1 MPESTLI
8 TFANQ
13 KGGVG
18 KSTLCTLFANYLG
31 VKGMPCLV
39 LDCDPQQSIVKRR
52 ELEMTQWPEY
62 EWYYQVRG
70 FNLENNSNVERLM
83 QNLRRLPGAVLIDAP
98 GNLIQPGFAALL
110 SMSDYIVVPLQYESS
125 VMTSSM
131 QFLSW
136 VEENAPGSNIFFQP
150 NRFKPYAVTREER
163 AIIEDTDMALEQVG
177 WLCPKIGDYKDIERC
192 RTTSM
197 YSQQQRR
204 VEEAFDFIYSK
215 IFTAPTDTQN
225 QD

>member
-1 MPESTLI
+1 MPDTTII

-13 KGGVG
+13 KGSVG

-31 VKGMPCLV
+31 IKGVPCLV

-52 ELEMTQWPEY
+52 ELEMAQWPEY

-83 QNLRRLPGAVLIDAP
+83 SNLRRLPGAVLIDAP

-110 SMSDYIVVPLQYESS
+110 GMSDYLVVPLQYESS

-136 VEENAPGSNIFFQP
+136 VETNSPGAKIFFQP
-150 NRFKPYAVTREER
+150 NRFKSYALSREDRE
-163 AIIEDTDMALEQVG
+163 IIDATDMALEQVG
-177 WLCPKIGDYKDIERC
+177 RLCPKIGDYKDIERC

-197 YSQQQRR
+197 YRHQQAR
-204 VEEAFDFIYSK
+204 VEEAFNFIYST
-215 IFTAPTDTQN
+215 IFGNAAEDTAQA
-225 QD
+225 